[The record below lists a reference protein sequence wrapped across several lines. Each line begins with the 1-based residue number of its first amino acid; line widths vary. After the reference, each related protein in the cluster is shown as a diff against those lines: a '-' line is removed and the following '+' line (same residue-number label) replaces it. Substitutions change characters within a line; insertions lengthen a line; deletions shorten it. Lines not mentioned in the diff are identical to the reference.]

1 MMIILGEGCQ
11 SAHQYPPR
19 SAQGKANNDISRF
32 TYFHNV
38 FKKGDDK
45 CFIDL
50 VTSRRVYC
58 LCADTRA
65 QAAEW
70 QERIQNCL

>member
-1 MMIILGEGCQ
+1 MVMILGEGCQ
-11 SAHQYPPR
+11 SAHQYPPG
-19 SAQGKANNDISRF
+19 SAQGDVNDTLKSFFNNF
-32 TYFHNV
+32 

-45 CFIDL
+45 CFLDL

-65 QAAEW
+65 QAGEW